1 MNKLNSLEQTQD
13 GTPVIPTDKFVFVPL
28 GGATG
33 IGMNFFAYGY
43 RGKWLLVDC
52 GIGFAGDG
60 LPGVDLLLPDP
71 KFLADKKQDIIAL
84 VITHGHEDHIGAI
97 PYLWRDLNCPVY
109 ATPFAAEL
117 IESKLDEAGLLGR
130 VELNVVEP
138 GSALDLSPFEVEFIS
153 MTHSIPEPNALA
165 IRTKKGLVVHTGDWK
180 IDNEPL
186 IGEKMDW
193 EALKDLGKEGVLAL
207 VCDSTNVFAEACDK
221 TELDVRHSLTNLIAD
236 WPGRQIAVTCF
247 ASNVARIE
255 SICHAAKANGREVCL
270 MGRSL
275 WRIDAAARATGYFK
289 GLPPF
294 LSEEEAA
301 DREPG
306 RVLFICTGS
315 QGEPFSALNQLASK
329 SGGRGGIR
337 LLPGD
342 VVIFSSRVIPGNEK
356 SIALLQKRLRAKE
369 LKIITHHDALVHV
382 SGHYSGGELEKLY
395 AVLKPHIALPV
406 HGEAMELEAH
416 VELAKQWGVPYAE
429 ALQDG
434 DVISLTETPEI
445 LGDVP
450 TGILAL
456 DGKRIVP
463 LNSDVIKKKKKMV
476 DDGTLV
482 ATIVLNAAGQVL
494 GRPQIAA
501 FGLVEP
507 NSPEMD
513 ELTASIITELGGLD
527 TDQIASDELVETAA
541 RTAIRRF
548 LKAYCGKKPLIEV
561 HLVRI

>member
-1 MNKLNSLEQTQD
+1 MNEIFEQTQD
-13 GTPVIPTDKFVFVPL
+13 DPFIIPNDKFVFIPL

-33 IGMNFFAYGY
+33 VGMNFFAYGY
-43 RGKWLLVDC
+43 KGKWLLVDC
-52 GIGFAGDG
+52 GIGFADDN

-71 KFLADKKQDIIAL
+71 KFLSDKKQEIVGL

-97 PYLWRDLNCPVY
+97 PHLWHDLHCPIY
-109 ATPFAAEL
+109 ATPFASEL
-117 IESKLDEAGLLGR
+117 IEGKLDEAGLLGR
-130 VELNVVEP
+130 VDLNVIQS
-138 GSALDLSPFEVEFIS
+138 GSALDLHPFTVEFID
-153 MTHSIPEPNALA
+153 MNHSIPEPNALA
-165 IRTKKGLVVHTGDWK
+165 IRTDKGIVIHTGDWK
-180 IDNEPL
+180 IEETPL
-186 IGEKMDW
+186 IGKKMDW
-193 EALKDLGKEGVLAL
+193 ETLDSFGKKGVLAL
-207 VCDSTNVFAEACDK
+207 VCDSTNVFAGKCDK
-221 TELDVRHSLTNLIAD
+221 TETDVRQSLTEIISNY
-236 WPGRQIAVTCF
+236 PNKRIAVTCF

-289 GLPPF
+289 NIPPF
-294 LSEEEAA
+294 LSEEEAFER
-301 DREPG
+301 DPETI
-306 RVLFICTGS
+306 LYICTGS
-315 QGEPFSALNQLASK
+315 QGEPFSALSQLASTNL
-329 SGGRGGIR
+329 GRGGVK

-342 VVIFSSRVIPGNEK
+342 VVIFSSRIIPGNEK

-382 SGHYSGGELEKLY
+382 SGHYSGGELERLY

-416 VELAKQWGVPYAE
+416 VEMAKRWGVPYAE

-434 DVISLTETPEI
+434 DVISLEETPEI

-456 DGKRIVP
+456 DGTRIVA
-463 LNSDVIKKKKKMV
+463 LDSNVIRKRQKMI

-482 ATIVLNAAGQVL
+482 ATVVLNSL
-494 GRPQIAA
+494 GNIVTDPKIAA
-501 FGLVEP
+501 FGLIDP

-513 ELTASIITELGGLD
+513 EIIQNVKNDIMAIEPD
-527 TDQIASDELVETAA
+527 KIFQDEIVETAI

-548 LKAYCGKKPLIEV
+548 LKSYCGKKPLIEV